1 MHHHAQLE
9 SLKDDFLFFV
19 YVSVLLAFMYVLHM
33 SAWSLQQL
41 KGDMDPLE
49 LESRV
54 VVSHHVSAGN

>member
-49 LESRV
+49 LEL
-54 VVSHHVSAGN
+54 